1 MYKLKS
7 LIATILAVITAGGIT
22 SCKYDDS
29 ELWNEVRD
37 HESRIAQLES
47 LCSQMNINI
56 SSLQTIVA
64 ALHDN
69 DYVTSITPV
78 TSGGETIGYTINFS
92 KSGPVTIY
100 HGNDGKDGIDGT
112 NGTDGQDGHTPI
124 IGVRQS
130 SDGNYYW
137 TLDGNWLLDDDGN
150 KIKANGTDG
159 KDGVDGE
166 DGKDGEDGQDGE
178 NGKDGADGQDGT
190 DGKDG
195 ITPQLKIENG
205 YWYISYNEG
214 ETWTQLGSAVGDSTP
229 QLGIRQD
236 TDGMYYWTVNGEWL
250 LDDSGN
256 KVRAN
261 GRDGQNG
268 NDGSDGLDGKD
279 GITPQLK
286 IEEGYWVISYDNGN
300 SWDQLGKATGENGN
314 DGKDGIDGDSMF
326 SKVTYDEEFVYLVL
340 ADNVTTL
347 IIPRRSDDFDL
358 QFVGDNNHVCS
369 SGETVSVSYTLT
381 YGNENTEVA
390 AIPHGGWVAKVEKTS
405 NTSGTITVT
414 APNPM
419 KDGEVIVL
427 ASDGQG
433 KTIMK
438 KLVFEEGVVSIVTKS
453 YVADSDQTTI
463 EVNLSTN
470 LNYTVS
476 IPDDAKSWISVSDIQ
491 TKATMRSDIVSLNIA
506 ANIGNSTRTA
516 NVSFVNSANEV
527 LNTITVSQTGAAI
540 ANNEIWYISSD
551 GNIIEP
557 DTYNFAGNIVSN
569 TYGNGKGV
577 IVFEN
582 DLTTIWANAYSN
594 AKSLINIT
602 LPNEVISINE
612 NAFND
617 CALTS
622 ITFSNKLTYIKEDAF
637 ARCGNLNKIT
647 IPEGVVSIGRTA
659 FNCDGGLIEV
669 VIPHTVT
676 SIDYGAFSLCANLI
690 KINLP
695 DNIKSIEDWT
705 FGGCESLSTINIPEG
720 VVSIGNIAFQ
730 DCERLAEIIIPQNVT
745 YLGYGV
751 FDGCDNLSTL
761 YCKVIV
767 PPMIGKSQYYNS
779 ISASKKTQI
788 YVPSESVEQYKSAE
802 GWSQYASQIV
812 GYDFTE

>member
-1 MYKLKS
+1 MTRKKGYIDFIKDINDMRITKLN
-7 LIATILAVITAGGIT
+7 LMIATIFAVIAGGIT

-47 LCSQMNINI
+47 LCSQMNTNI

-64 ALHDN
+64 ALQDN

-195 ITPQLKIENG
+195 ITPQLKIENR

-286 IEEGYWVISYDNGN
+286 IEVGYWFISYDNGN

-347 IIPRRSDDFDL
+347 IIPRRSNDFDL
-358 QFVGDNNHVCS
+358 QFVGDNNLVCS

-390 AIPHGGWVAKVEKTS
+390 AIPHGGWEAKVEKTS
-405 NTSGTITVT
+405 NTSGTIIVT

-463 EVNLSTN
+463 EVELSTN
-470 LNYTVS
+470 LDYTVS

-491 TKATMRSDIVSLNIA
+491 TKATMRNDVVSLNIA

-527 LNTITVSQTGAAI
+527 LNTVTISQTGAAI

-582 DLTTIWANAYSN
+582 DLTEIWEQAFSGKN
-594 AKSLINIT
+594 LI
-602 LPNEVISINE
+602 
-612 NAFND
+612 
-617 CALTS
+617 
-622 ITFSNKLTYIKEDAF
+622 
-637 ARCGNLNKIT
+637 GIT
-647 IPEGVVSIGRTA
+647 IPEGVTSIGRNA
-659 FNCDGGLIEV
+659 FSGCTSLIEV
-669 VIPHTVT
+669 IIPDGVTCIGWYAFSGCTSLMEVIIPEGAKSIEEGAFDNCSSLVEITIPDGVT
-676 SIDYGAFSLCANLI
+676 SIGNYAFRFCSSLVGI
-690 KINLP
+690 
-695 DNIKSIEDWT
+695 T
-705 FGGCESLSTINIPEG
+705 IPEG
-720 VVSIGNIAFQ
+720 VTSI
-730 DCERLAEIIIPQNVT
+730 
-745 YLGYGV
+745 GYGV
-751 FDGCDNLSTL
+751 FEHCSSLIEITIPEGVKSIGTGAFYGCSSFETF
-761 YCKVIV
+761 YCCSIV
-767 PPMIGKSQYYNS
+767 PPY
-779 ISASKKTQI
+779 ISGGGDLGLSVKTRI
-788 YVPSESVEQYKSAE
+788 YVPTESVEAYKSAE
-802 GWSQYASQIV
+802 GWSEYASQIV
-812 GYDFTE
+812 GYDFSE

>member
-1 MYKLKS
+1 MRL
-7 LIATILAVITAGGIT
+7 LTVTIIAILSVGMLS

-37 HESRIAQLES
+37 HENRIAQLES
-47 LCSQMNINI
+47 LCNQMNTNI
-56 SSLQTIVA
+56 SSLQTMVA
-64 ALHDN
+64 ALQGN

-78 TSGGETIGYTINFS
+78 TSGGKTIGYTINFS

-112 NGTDGQDGHTPI
+112 DGTDGQDGHTPI

-137 TLDGNWLLDDDGN
+137 TLDGNWLLDDNGN

-159 KDGVDGE
+159 KDGIDGE
-166 DGKDGEDGQDGE
+166 DGKDGANGQ
-178 NGKDGADGQDGT
+178 
-190 DGKDG
+190 DG
-195 ITPQLKIENG
+195 ITPQLKIEDG
-205 YWYISYNEG
+205 YWFISYNDG
-214 ETWTQLGSAVGDSTP
+214 KTWTQLGPATGSTP
-229 QLGIRQD
+229 QLGIQQD
-236 TDGMYYWTVNGEWL
+236 TDGMYYWTINGEWL

-286 IEEGYWVISYDNGN
+286 IEEGYWFISYDNGS
-300 SWDQLGKATGENGN
+300 SWNQLGKATGE
-314 DGKDGIDGDSMF
+314 DGIDGDSMF
-326 SKVTYDEEFVYLVL
+326 SQVTYDDEFVYLVL
-340 ADNVTTL
+340 ADNATTL
-347 IIPRRSDDFDL
+347 IIPRRSDEFNM
-358 QFVGDNNHVCS
+358 QFVGGNDIVCS
-369 SGETVSVSYTLT
+369 SGETVSISYTLT

-390 AIPHGGWVAKVEKTS
+390 AIPHGGWEAKVEKTG

-427 ASDGQG
+427 ASDGKG

-453 YVADSDQTTI
+453 YVADSEQTTI
-463 EVNLSTN
+463 EVELSTN

-476 IPDDAKSWISVSDIQ
+476 IPDEAKSWISVSNIQ
-491 TKATMRSDIVSLNIA
+491 TKATMRDDVVLLNIA

-516 NVSFVNSANEV
+516 NVSFVNSANEI
-527 LNTITVSQTGAAI
+527 LNTVTISQRGTTI

-577 IVFEN
+577 IVFEE
-582 DLTTIWANAYSN
+582 DLMEIWESAFKECSNLKRITIPNTVTSIGTTAFWRCFNLEEVEIPTNVSTIEDGAFFDCN
-594 AKSLINIT
+594 SLI
-602 LPNEVISINE
+602 
-612 NAFND
+612 
-617 CALTS
+617 
-622 ITFSNKLTYIKEDAF
+622 
-637 ARCGNLNKIT
+637 RIT
-647 IPEGVVSIGRTA
+647 IPE
-659 FNCDGGLIEV
+659 N
-669 VIPHTVT
+669 VT
-676 SIDYGAFSLCANLI
+676 SIDCCLFFCSGLIEFTIHSNVTSICCGAFSGCNNL
-690 KINLP
+690 
-695 DNIKSIEDWT
+695 E
-705 FGGCESLSTINIPEG
+705 
-720 VVSIGNIAFQ
+720 A
-730 DCERLAEIIIPQNVT
+730 
-745 YLGYGV
+745 
-751 FDGCDNLSTL
+751 L
-761 YCKVIV
+761 YCCPVI
-767 PPMIGKSQYYNS
+767 PPTYERAEYGDIDDIG
-779 ISASKKTQI
+779 ISVKTKI

-802 GWSQYASQIV
+802 GWSQYASQII

>member
-1 MYKLKS
+1 MKLIMKS
-7 LIATILAVITAGGIT
+7 KLLYSTIFLIIAALGIV
-22 SCKYDDS
+22 SCEYDDT
-29 ELWNEVRD
+29 ELRDKIND
-37 HESRIAQLES
+37 HENRIAQLES
-47 LCSQMNINI
+47 LCNQMNTNI

-64 ALHDN
+64 ALQGN

-100 HGNDGKDGIDGT
+100 HGNDGKDGT
-112 NGTDGQDGHTPI
+112 NGTDGTNGQDGHTPI
-124 IGVRQS
+124 IGVKQT

-137 TLDGNWLLDDDGN
+137 TLDGNWLLDDGGN

-166 DGKDGEDGQDGE
+166 
-178 NGKDGADGQDGT
+178 NGHD
-190 DGKDG
+190 
-195 ITPQLKIENG
+195 
-205 YWYISYNEG
+205 
-214 ETWTQLGSAVGDSTP
+214 
-229 QLGIRQD
+229 
-236 TDGMYYWTVNGEWL
+236 
-250 LDDSGN
+250 
-256 KVRAN
+256 
-261 GRDGQNG
+261 G

>member
-1 MYKLKS
+1 MNRFAFRI
-7 LIATILAVITAGGIT
+7 LIATILAVIAGGIT

-37 HESRIAQLES
+37 HENRIAQLES
-47 LCSQMNINI
+47 LCSQMNTNI

-64 ALHDN
+64 ALQDN

-166 DGKDGEDGQDGE
+166 
-178 NGKDGADGQDGT
+178 NGHD
-190 DGKDG
+190 
-195 ITPQLKIENG
+195 
-205 YWYISYNEG
+205 
-214 ETWTQLGSAVGDSTP
+214 
-229 QLGIRQD
+229 
-236 TDGMYYWTVNGEWL
+236 
-250 LDDSGN
+250 
-256 KVRAN
+256 
-261 GRDGQNG
+261 G
-268 NDGSDGLDGKD
+268 NDGSD

-286 IEEGYWVISYDNGN
+286 IEEGYWFISYDNGN

-347 IIPRRSDDFDL
+347 IIPRRSNDFDL
-358 QFVGDNNHVCS
+358 QFVGDNNLVCS

-390 AIPHGGWVAKVEKTS
+390 AIPHGGWEAKVEKTG
-405 NTSGTITVT
+405 NTSGIITVT

-419 KDGEVIVL
+419 KNGEVIVL

-453 YVADSDQTTI
+453 YVADSDQTII

-476 IPDDAKSWISVSDIQ
+476 IPDDAKSWISVSDIH
-491 TKATMRSDIVSLNIA
+491 TKATMRNDVVLLDIA

-527 LNTITVSQTGAAI
+527 LNTITVSQTGATI
-540 ANNEIWYISSD
+540 ADNEIWYISAD

-557 DTYNFAGNIVSN
+557 DTYSLSGTILSN

-577 IVFEN
+577 IVFE
-582 DLTTIWANAYSN
+582 DDVTEIWNSAFNGKSN
-594 AKSLINIT
+594 LIGIT
-602 LPNEVISINE
+602 LPAKVTIIGNEAFRNSSLVDISIPE
-612 NAFND
+612 GV
-617 CALTS
+617 TS
-622 ITFSNKLTYIKEDAF
+622 IGTYAFWYCDFEQINIPSTVKSIGTYAFCGCSNLAE
-637 ARCGNLNKIT
+637 IT
-647 IPEGVVSIGRTA
+647 IPEGVTKIENSTFAECMNLTKITIPNSIT
-659 FNCDGGLIEV
+659 N
-669 VIPHTVT
+669 
-676 SIDYGAFSLCANLI
+676 
-690 KINLP
+690 
-695 DNIKSIEDWT
+695 
-705 FGGCESLSTINIPEG
+705 
-720 VVSIGNIAFQ
+720 IGNSVFTN
-730 DCERLAEIIIPQNVT
+730 CHSLVKVTIPQNI
-745 YLGYGV
+745 LRIGIA
-751 FDGCDNLSTL
+751 FL
-761 YCKVIV
+761 YCNSLETIYNKSTI
-767 PPMIGKSQYYNS
+767 PPTIYDQSIG
-779 ISASKKTQI
+779 IPAKTTI
-788 YVPSESVEQYKSAE
+788 YVPTESVEAYKSAE